1 MLRAVDPSRFE
12 AVTIRV
18 RLDDYAC
25 RPQINSR
32 GTREPAACHARLDAV
47 GKRKSAV
54 AIRDAARALTTGGAC
69 ISIDDDFPRPTR
81 QDLEEALQ
89 TALAGRPIKEVV
101 TPAIGCSLADIN

>member
-47 GKRKSAV
+47 GKRSASDTRPEAPAALRFPRL
-54 AIRDAARALTTGGAC
+54 AINSRDVSAGSASPGDIAVRAARH
-69 ISIDDDFPRPTR
+69 D
-81 QDLEEALQ
+81 
-89 TALAGRPIKEVV
+89 
-101 TPAIGCSLADIN
+101 GCCGS